1 MGNEIERAVGAIE
14 RLYGS
19 GALSQQSADALHG
32 THRTAL
38 EISRG
43 LGEPSSAGELLLAT
57 LLVDDSP
64 SIAPNV
70 VEVRLGHNNMLEAL
84 RTVDT
89 TAEIRVLTRA
99 FNRGVL
105 SPYRA
110 ITQAL
115 ELDRS
120 NFSGSHLSDWTPL
133 YLQSLLTLG
142 TVVAKAQEEE
152 DRGASVRTF
161 TLIITD
167 GVDNNSGT
175 ITASDVRAV
184 VTDMLEF
191 ATNHIVAG
199 MGIGER
205 PGVSF
210 GQIFRSMGIPER
222 WIFTAGTDVEELRE
236 KFNEIVTKLELA
248 ASSEAGFAQLV
259 AGSSSGP

>member
-1 MGNEIERAVGAIE
+1 MGDEIGRAAGAIE
-14 RLYGS
+14 RMYGS

-32 THRTAL
+32 TNRAAL

-43 LGEPSSAGELLLAT
+43 LGEPSSAGELLLAA

-89 TAEIRVLTRA
+89 TAEIQVLTRA

-105 SPYRA
+105 SSYRHISRA
-110 ITQAL
+110 V
-115 ELDRS
+115 ELDHV
-120 NFSGSHLSDWTPL
+120 NFSGSQLLPWTPL

-142 TVVAKAQEEE
+142 TVAAKAQEEE
-152 DRGASVRTF
+152 DRGARVRTF

-167 GVDNNSGT
+167 GEDNKSAS
-175 ITASDVRAV
+175 ITANHVRAV
-184 VTDMLEF
+184 ISDMLEF

-205 PGVSF
+205 PDVSF
-210 GQIFRSMGIPER
+210 RQVFRSMGIPER
-222 WIFTAGTDVEELRE
+222 RIYTSGTSVKELRE
-236 KFNEIVTKLELA
+236 TFDEITADLRLA
-248 ASSEAGFAQLV
+248 ASSEAGFLGLQE
-259 AGSSSGP
+259 GS

>member
-1 MGNEIERAVGAIE
+1 MGDEIGRAAGAIE

-32 THRTAL
+32 TRRAAL

-43 LGEPSSAGELLLAT
+43 LGEPSSAGELLLAS

-70 VEVRLGHNNMLEAL
+70 AEVRLGHNNMLEAL
-84 RTVDT
+84 HTVDS

-105 SPYRA
+105 SPYRNVF
-110 ITQAL
+110 QAMA
-115 ELDRS
+115 LDHV
-120 NFSGSHLSDWTPL
+120 NFSGSRLSNWTPL

-152 DRGASVRTF
+152 DRGARVRTF

-167 GVDNNSGT
+167 GVDNDSGS
-175 ITASDVRAV
+175 ITAGSVRAV

-210 GQIFRSMGIPER
+210 RQVFRSMGIPEG
-222 WIFTAGTDVEELRE
+222 WIFTAGTSVDELR
-236 KFNEIVTKLELA
+236 KVFDEIATSLRLA
-248 ASSEAGFAQLV
+248 ASSEAEFLQLQ
-259 AGSSSGP
+259 SPSNL

>member
-1 MGNEIERAVGAIE
+1 MGEWMIGRATGAIE

-19 GALSQQSADALHG
+19 GALSQQSADALYG
-32 THRTAL
+32 TDRAAL

-43 LGEPSSAGELLLAT
+43 LGEPSSAGELLLAA
-57 LLVDDSP
+57 LQVDDSP

-70 VEVRLGHNNMLEAL
+70 AEVRLGHNNMLEAL

-105 SPYRA
+105 SPYRH
-110 ITQAL
+110 ISQAV
-115 ELDRS
+115 ELDHV
-120 NFSGSHLSDWTPL
+120 NFSGSQLLPWTPL

-142 TVVAKAQEEE
+142 TVAAKAQEEE
-152 DRGASVRTF
+152 DRGARVRTF

-167 GVDNNSGT
+167 GEDNKSGS
-175 ITASDVRAV
+175 ITADHVRAV
-184 VTDMLEF
+184 ISDMLEF

-205 PGVSF
+205 PDVN
-210 GQIFRSMGIPER
+210 FRQVFQSMGIPEQ
-222 WIFTAGTDVEELRE
+222 WIFTAGTSTDELR
-236 KFNEIVTKLELA
+236 KVFDEIAQALQLA
-248 ASSEAGFAQLV
+248 ASSEAGFAQLT
-259 AGSSSGP
+259 AESSI